1 MRVPTIP
8 FAALLLLPACGAS
21 DEEQVE
27 TAIRQGLAERGTVL
41 DVQVT
46 REGDDPMTGVAIL
59 RNHAGT
65 QVRMNCTV
73 EREGEKSVM
82 KQGFSWRCEPA

>member
-1 MRVPTIP
+1 MRPLTIP
-8 FAALLLLPACGAS
+8 FAALLLLAACGAS
-21 DEEQVE
+21 DEDQVE
-27 TAIRQGLAERGTVL
+27 TAIREGLAERGTVL
-41 DVQVT
+41 EVQVT
-46 REGDDPMTGVAIL
+46 RNGDDRMTGFAIL

-82 KQGFSWRCEPA
+82 KQGFTWRCAPA